1 MNDNEQEFT
10 PSPEE
15 NRIMRMARERL
26 AEQQAALDPDV
37 SRTRP
42 NGKGLQ
48 GPRTGHTVEVV
59 RLAKVVGRNKTPVVP
74 EEVEHLASL
83 GCNDNEIA
91 KFFGITDH
99 ALRRNFEAEL
109 VAGRHKL
116 RVSLRQAQIRVAL
129 EGQPTMLVWLGKN
142 LLSQNENGQANDD
155 NRPLPWTDEME
166 ADSEETDDMTE
177 AGYEDEDESAN

>member
-1 MNDNEQEFT
+1 MENDDLENAQ
-10 PSPEE
+10 PAPDE

-42 NGKGLQ
+42 NGKKLQ
-48 GPRTGHTVEVV
+48 GPRTGHTVEVI
-59 RLAKVVGRNKTPVVP
+59 RLARVVGRNKTAVVP

-91 KFFGITDH
+91 QFFGITDH
-99 ALRRNFEAEL
+99 ALRRNFETEL
-109 VAGRHKL
+109 VTGRHRL

-155 NRPLPWTDEME
+155 NRPLPWTDEIDDDAVE
-166 ADSEETDDMTE
+166 EEEFEQQDVDADD
-177 AGYEDEDESAN
+177 